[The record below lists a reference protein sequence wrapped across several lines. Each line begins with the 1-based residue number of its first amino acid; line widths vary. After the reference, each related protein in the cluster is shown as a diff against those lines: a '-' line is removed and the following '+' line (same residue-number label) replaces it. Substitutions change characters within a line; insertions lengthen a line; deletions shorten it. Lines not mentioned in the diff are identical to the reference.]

1 MSMWTEGKNQQQKL
15 HSTSSSYQTVN
26 TAVFYSCCRENTAV
40 TLASAKQNIQLPLGL
55 AEVSASLQIS
65 AAH

>member
-1 MSMWTEGKNQQQKL
+1 MWTEGKNQQQKL
-15 HSTSSSYQTVN
+15 HSMSSSCLTVN

-40 TLASAKQNIQLPLGL
+40 TLASTKQNIQLPLGL